1 MFVWVVL
8 LPCCQVTEDDV
19 RSAYR
24 LWFDAL
30 SGSAADEE
38 GQLDMNVLTGG
49 TSAKHQ
55 HFIANELPHLLRSIL
70 SGRSL
75 GTSRGLCVPSVGCLC
90 HSLHVCACK
99 VRASSCSYV
108 CGPY

>member
-1 MFVWVVL
+1 
-8 LPCCQVTEDDV
+8 VTEDDV

-55 HFIANELPHLLRSIL
+55 HFIANELPTLLRSIL
-70 SGRSL
+70 SGAQL
-75 GTSRGLCVPSVGCLC
+75 AGDE
-90 HSLHVCACK
+90 
-99 VRASSCSYV
+99 
-108 CGPY
+108 

>member
-1 MFVWVVL
+1 M
-8 LPCCQVTEDDV
+8 

-49 TSAKHQ
+49 TSAKQ
-55 HFIANELPHLLRSIL
+55 ASFIANELPHLLRGIL
-70 SGRSL
+70 TGKQGR
-75 GTSRGLCVPSVGCLC
+75 LCVEGEVHSSFGPSTAR
-90 HSLHVCACK
+90 LHL
-99 VRASSCSYV
+99 RSHNLW
-108 CGPY
+108 